1 MFTFMASSRISGA
14 MYLWGTQGQ
23 FAGAAPTK
31 GCAATC
37 QSPVSPRGAGSS
49 ALPSPGIQGDQ
60 DERHTMGQR
69 APFHS
74 RDCNLVTQRQGGTGD
89 TAGGE
94 AVRSHPTSHELP
106 HPPPGAH
113 AGVLGNV
120 DGVQHRVVLHRQP
133 QVGDGAGLVPL
144 HQDVLGFQIPVCD
157 RRLPCSQQEK
167 PPPILITTV
176 CILI

>member
-31 GCAATC
+31 GCPATC

-94 AVRSHPTSHELP
+94 AVRSHPTSCLTHL
-106 HPPPGAH
+106 
-113 AGVLGNV
+113 
-120 DGVQHRVVLHRQP
+120 
-133 QVGDGAGLVPL
+133 LVPTR
-144 HQDVLGFQIPVCD
+144 GFWGMSMVFSTESCFTASPRSAMAQVSFLFTRMFLDFRSRCAIAGFPVHSK
-157 RRLPCSQQEK
+157 RNHLQF
-167 PPPILITTV
+167 
-176 CILI
+176 